1 MSSEPENT
9 RDKALS
15 WVQQG
20 LLALLSGLLLSLSF
34 LDEGYYLFAWVA
46 FVPLLWAINGVGL
59 LRAYGLGLISG
70 LAFCLSAGYWI
81 VNFLMLSKSYELSS
95 SIAWSLVFWL
105 YCANLNA
112 LVAVVFN
119 WLRRRTRVHDF
130 ILFPLVIVTAYSAFP
145 MLFTVR
151 LGESQTQF
159 LSAIQAA
166 DITGVHGV
174 DAVIALCNIVLF
186 RLSCLPYT
194 RQKTKVI
201 VQCVLASMPIALWFA
216 YGLYAKQSWV
226 LAQDESNSIRIGIV
240 QPNEA
245 PSLESTKVYPGYS
258 RAYPPEMEMS
268 ERLALAGAE
277 LVIWPEAKYKGYLD
291 HFNIRKAY
299 ESQLRELGTSLVF
312 QDVEHVAASKQSPFA
327 LRYNTALMLNSD
339 GSSLGEYQKMKRIPF
354 GEYVPLVSD
363 IPVLRES
370 VEGFFGKFL
379 NEMAKGSSHKVFSDA
394 RFNVIPLIC
403 YEVMYPE
410 FVAEAVSYSVAN
422 IDTKQKLSLLVGLSS
437 NGWFGSTRQPYQHV
451 NASILR
457 AVENRMPLVHAVNNG
472 PSIVAM
478 PSGSVIFRADYH
490 QAGGYIVDL
499 PYASEVTAS
508 FYSHYPKLFLY
519 SVYSAVIL
527 LLVGSLGSIKIVI
540 KRIRCLLFG

>member
-1 MSSEPENT
+1 MSNEPENT

-15 WVQQG
+15 LVQQG

-34 LDEGYYLFAWVA
+34 LDEEYYLFAWVA

-59 LRAYGLGLISG
+59 LRAYGLGLMSG
-70 LAFCLSAGYWI
+70 LAFCVSAGYWI
-81 VNFLMLSKSYELSS
+81 VDFLMLSKSYELSS

-119 WLRRRTRVHDF
+119 WLRRRTQVHQF

-174 DAVIALCNIVLF
+174 DAVIALSNIVLF
-186 RLSCLPYT
+186 RLCCLPYT

-201 VQCVLASMPIALWFA
+201 VQCVLASMPIAVWFA
-216 YGLYAKQSWV
+216 YGLYAEQSWEPT
-226 LAQDESNSIRIGIV
+226 QDESNSIRIGIV

-291 HFNIRKAY
+291 HSNIRKAY

-354 GEYVPLVSD
+354 GEYVPLVSN
-363 IPVLRES
+363 IPVLRQW
-370 VEGFFGKFL
+370 VEAFFGKFL
-379 NEMAKGSSHKVFSDA
+379 NEMAQGPSHKVFSDA

-410 FVAEAVSYSVAN
+410 FVAEAVAVSRAAAS
-422 IDTKQKLSLLVGLSS
+422 IDNKSKLSLLVGLSS

-478 PSGSVIFRADYH
+478 PSGSVIFMSDYH
-490 QAGGYIVDL
+490 QAGGYVVDL
-499 PYASEVTAS
+499 PYLSERTAS
-508 FYSHYPKLFLY
+508 FYSQYPKLFLY
-519 SVYSAVIL
+519 CVYGAFIL
-527 LLVGSLGSIKIVI
+527 LLLRSLGSIKKVF
-540 KRIRCLLFG
+540 KRA